1 MTMKTITFFNRITE
15 NNKKTL
21 SAKAQKVNFITWLM
35 NPFLNNPVY
44 KNCEYTAMFS
54 HIHCTYLFNSL
65 FFTVAKHRYTS
76 SK

>member
-1 MTMKTITFFNRITE
+1 MTMKTITLFNHITK

-21 SAKAQKVNFITWLM
+21 SAKAHKVNFIPWLM

-44 KNCEYTAMFS
+44 KNFEYTAMYIV
-54 HIHCTYLFNSL
+54 HVYLIHC